1 MIDMI
6 LWENYKKICFLAPFG
21 MPSWPEFAIVTAW
34 NPASQWVGER
44 RNRRRERAL
53 WRHLEAMPGV
63 KMAGPVWGAAPDESW
78 RESSLAVAL
87 PLPEA
92 CALAARFSQNA
103 IYWIEGGQL
112 WLVPVLSD
120 KSAVCLGDIAAFW
133 IVRAN
138 C

>member
-1 MIDMI
+1 MI

-21 MPSWPEFAIVTAW
+21 MPSWPNLPSLQPGILPANGSETSQ
-34 NPASQWVGER
+34 PASRAGTLASSGVHAGRQYGWPCVGSGTGRKLARVLAR
-44 RNRRRERAL
+44 R
-53 WRHLEAMPGV
+53 
-63 KMAGPVWGAAPDESW
+63 GAAP
-78 RESSLAVAL
+78 
-87 PLPEA
+87 
-92 CALAARFSQNA
+92 ARGLRTGCPFGQNA